1 MKRRRTGVLT
11 GAALA
16 GALLS
21 GCFLAAAGA
30 GAGGAIYLTSQGAES
45 LVGADVEKAFTAT
58 EGAFRF
64 FELQRTELKVEGD
77 GEKRQIKGKPQSGD
91 PEVTVNLERRSGSS
105 TNVEVTARTGP
116 VTWDKDYAR
125 RVVEKIAELARQ

>member
-1 MKRRRTGVLT
+1 M
-11 GAALA
+11 GAVAA
-16 GALLS
+16 AAILS

-45 LVGADVEKAFTAT
+45 LVPASVDRTFSAT
-58 EGAFRF
+58 EGAFGF

-77 GEKRQIKGKPQSGD
+77 GGKRQIKGKPTSGD
-91 PEVTVNLERRSGSS
+91 PEVTVSLEERSTGS

-125 RVVEKIAELARQ
+125 KVVEKIVELAKQ